1 MNFRTSH
8 KSLITDA
15 ALDRRP
21 ARGGL
26 PMTAIE
32 TSDMAR
38 HAESRYQARP
48 RPTIQKLRT
57 RSGAALRAAGLCGL
71 VAFVTANVGWIAGDI
86 AQPRAFSAANDD
98 ISYLGALTASKPWLY
113 NQLGANVTGVLVI
126 VLGIG
131 LWRALSPSR
140 LGRGGAA
147 ALIAMGLGAF
157 LDGLFRLDCQP
168 IDAGCSND
176 SWHSH
181 AHKIES
187 RFTVAAFLAFPL
199 LAFAF
204 RRIPE
209 WRNAWLPTIAT
220 IPAVLVASIAFSPIG
235 NAAGA
240 RAASVVGFSAIAL
253 IGSRLIQVGGARSS
267 RSRSARSS
275 S

>member
-32 TSDMAR
+32 TSDTAR

-86 AQPRAFSAANDD
+86 AQPRAFSPANDD

-176 SWHSH
+176 SWHAH

-220 IPAVLVASIAFSPIG
+220 IPAVLVASTAFSPIG

-240 RAASVVGFSAIAL
+240 RAASVVGFSAIAF
-253 IGSRLIQVGGARSS
+253 IGSRLIQAGGARDGSQS
-267 RSRSARSS
+267 IGSPAP
-275 S
+275 